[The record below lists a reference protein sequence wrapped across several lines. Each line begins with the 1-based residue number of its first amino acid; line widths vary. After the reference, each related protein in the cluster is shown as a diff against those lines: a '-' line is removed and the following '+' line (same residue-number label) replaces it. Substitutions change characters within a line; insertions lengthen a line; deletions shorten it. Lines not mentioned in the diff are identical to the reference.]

1 MSIRTPVLLAALLL
15 PVSAAA
21 QGAGPS
27 GQAMAQTCYVCH
39 GPDGR
44 SAGPVASL
52 AGLPREHIVRQMT
65 EFRTGRRPGTVMNRI
80 ARSYSDE
87 QIDAIAAFI
96 ATLK

>member
-1 MSIRTPVLLAALLL
+1 
-15 PVSAAA
+15 
-21 QGAGPS
+21 
-27 GQAMAQTCYVCH
+27 MAQTCYVCH

-44 SAGPVASL
+44 SGGPVASL

-80 ARSYSDE
+80 ARSYSEE
-87 QIDAIAAFI
+87 QIGAIAEFI

>member
-1 MSIRTPVLLAALLL
+1 MRIPISVLVAALLL

-21 QGAGPS
+21 QSVSPS

-39 GPDGR
+39 GPDGK

-65 EFRTGRRPGTVMNRI
+65 DFRMGRRPATVMDRI
-80 ARSYSDE
+80 ARSYSDD
-87 QIDAIAAFI
+87 QIDAIAEFI
-96 ATLK
+96 ASLK

>member
-1 MSIRTPVLLAALLL
+1 MALRIHLFLAALLL

-21 QGAGPS
+21 QGVGPS
-27 GQAMAQTCYVCH
+27 AQAIVQTCYVCH

-80 ARSYSDE
+80 ARSYSEE
-87 QIDAIAAFI
+87 QIGAIAEFL